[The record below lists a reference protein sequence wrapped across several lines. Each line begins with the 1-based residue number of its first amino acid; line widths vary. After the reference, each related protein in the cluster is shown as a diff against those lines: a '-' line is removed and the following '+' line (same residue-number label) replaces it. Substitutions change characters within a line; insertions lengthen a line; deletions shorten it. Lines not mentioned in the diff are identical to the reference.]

1 MHQALTKRMP
11 CTQPYGAYGYRPLG
25 SYRAYRSSPGYV
37 YVPDAKVISID

>member
-1 MHQALTKRMP
+1 MP

-37 YVPDAKVISID
+37 YVPDAKIISID